1 MRVKMQIKSY
11 EFGRI
16 KINGTVYTSDVI
28 IYDDHVNSSWWRKEG
43 HYLQT
48 EDIEEILKAKPEV
61 VIIGTGKFDTM
72 KVSSNVMKELDS
84 RGIEAIYI
92 STDEACK
99 RHNKMCDRGKK
110 VVTALHLTC

>member
-1 MRVKMQIKSY
+1 MKIKSY

-28 IYDDHVNSSWWRKEG
+28 IYDDHINSSWWRKEG

-48 EDIEEILKAKPEV
+48 EDIEEILKAKPDV
-61 VIIGTGKFDTM
+61 IIIGTGKFDTM
-72 KVSSNVMKELDS
+72 KVSSNVVKELDS
-84 RGIEAIYI
+84 RGIKAVCAN
-92 STDEACK
+92 TDEACK
-99 RHNKMCDRGKK
+99 RHNKISDSNKK

>member
-1 MRVKMQIKSY
+1 MQVKMQIKSY

-28 IYDDHVNSSWWRKEG
+28 IYDDHINSSWWRKEG

-48 EDIEEILKAKPEV
+48 EDIEEILKAKPDV
-61 VIIGTGKFDTM
+61 VIVGTGKFDTM
-72 KVSSNVMKELDS
+72 KVSSDVRKELES
-84 RGIEAIYI
+84 RGIEFMYS

-99 RHNKMCDRGKK
+99 RHNKMCDRDKK

>member
-1 MRVKMQIKSY
+1 MKIKSY

-16 KINGTVYTSDVI
+16 EIDGKVYTSDVI

-48 EDIEEILKAKPEV
+48 EDIEEVLSAKPD
-61 VIIGTGKFDTM
+61 VIILGTGKFGTM
-72 KVSSNVMKELDS
+72 KVSNDVRKELES
-84 RGIEAIYI
+84 QVIEFVYAN
-92 STDEACK
+92 TDEACK
-99 RHNKMCDRGKK
+99 RHNEMSGSDKK